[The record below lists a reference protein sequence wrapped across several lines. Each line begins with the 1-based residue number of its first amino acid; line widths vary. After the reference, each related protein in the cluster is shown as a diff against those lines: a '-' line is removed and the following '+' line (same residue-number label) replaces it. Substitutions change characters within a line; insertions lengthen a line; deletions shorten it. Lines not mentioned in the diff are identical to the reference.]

1 MPKVVVYTAKPC
13 GYCTAALRFL
23 REAKGLEVEE
33 VDLTRN
39 IELRME
45 LIQKTGHRTV
55 PMIFINDNFIG
66 GYSELRDLDAKKELD
81 EMIENQDDK

>member
-1 MPKVVVYTAKPC
+1 MAKIVVYTAKPC

-23 REAKGLEVEE
+23 REAKSLEVEE
-33 VDLTRN
+33 IDLTRN

-66 GYSELRDLDAKKELD
+66 GYSELRDLDAQKKFD
-81 EMIENQDDK
+81 KMIGNQDDK

>member
-1 MPKVVVYTAKPC
+1 MPNVVVYTAKPC

-23 REAKGLEVEE
+23 REAKSLEVEE

-39 IELRME
+39 VELRME

-81 EMIENQDDK
+81 AMLQTGKEN